1 MFSCLHADIWD
12 HTLEANAGLDRDPTA
27 AEVAAV
33 TKMSIAELRQ
43 SLAAISALQQVCW
56 CAIDID
62 WHPLCMTTDF
72 TILT

>member
-1 MFSCLHADIWD
+1 
-12 HTLEANAGLDRDPTA
+12 
-27 AEVAAV
+27 
-33 TKMSIAELRQ
+33 MSIAELRQ

-72 TILT
+72 TILAWLQQN